1 MIHDIFFAQSDIGR
15 NSLVHKLIYRLHAQ
29 LVQDGLS
36 VLGVIA
42 DMTVEELI
50 RRLQVCLHFLA
61 VQIVKLLIYISVS
74 RFIDSR

>member
-15 NSLVHKLIYRLHAQ
+15 NSLVHKLINGLHAK

-42 DMTVEELI
+42 DVAIEEVV
-50 RRLQVCLHFLA
+50 RRLQVCLHSLTL
-61 VQIVKLLIYISVS
+61 QIVKLLI
-74 RFIDSR
+74 